1 MSNIVNLAY
10 IPRKGVKQGKKYV
23 ADSFGRLLELIKK
36 NYKKYKNI
44 RGVVRNIQYANVA
57 IETFNTVNNASVSLI
72 PQTEESPL
80 IVELYVNFDTKKE
93 PENIWIILKE
103 DKYIVEEWLEEL
115 EDKKWL
121 KSAANTREGQRL
133 STTKIKGIWHG
144 LTWKQKIIAAALVL
158 SAILS
163 SIAATIGSTQ
173 TVIKIFQF

>member
-1 MSNIVNLAY
+1 MSDYPKMYIVVKDTIPLGLAMAAVGHAALAAY
-10 IPRKGVKQGKKYV
+10 
-23 ADSFGRLLELIKK
+23 LEFK
-36 NYKKYKNI
+36 
-44 RGVVRNIQYANVA
+44 AA
-57 IETFNTVNNASVSLI
+57 
-72 PQTEESPL
+72 P
-80 IVELYVNFDTKKE
+80 
-93 PENIWIILKE
+93 
-103 DKYIVEEWLEEL
+103 IVEEWLEEL